1 MNSRHFFPFLAAMSL
16 IVCGEA
22 PADASLHGPN
32 RISSTALGYDLQYW
46 VYLPKRAEKPLPELY
61 VTDGYAYLE
70 AGGIVD
76 VLEREFDAGRTLPF
90 AVILVDNRDPD
101 FPEKTRRN
109 EEFMCN
115 AHYGRFYLRELMPE
129 VAGLWTG
136 ADAATARGMMGVSF
150 GGINGACFA
159 MMLPG
164 VFRLVI
170 MNSPA
175 SDEHLE
181 VESALYRERPVNPSG
196 FLVTYGGPRDNR
208 AAAKRFVRVLERKG
222 YDVQVVETDG
232 EHDWRQWRPLLD
244 DGLSAFAKQLGARA
258 DSKAGQAD
266 APDE

>member
-1 MNSRHFFPFLAAMSL
+1 MNSRHILPLLAAVSL
-16 IVCGEA
+16 LVFDEA

-32 RISSTALGYDLQYW
+32 RISSAVLGYDLQYW
-46 VYLPKRAEKPLPELY
+46 VYLPERAEKPLPELY
-61 VTDGYAYLE
+61 VTDGYDYLE

-76 VLEREFDAGRTLPF
+76 VLEREFVDGRTLPF
-90 AVILVDNRDPD
+90 AVILVDSRDPD

-115 AHYGRFYLRELMPE
+115 ADYGRFYLRELMPE

-136 ADAATARGMMGVSF
+136 ADAATARGVMGVSF
-150 GGINGACFA
+150 GGISGACFA

-175 SDEHLE
+175 SDEHLD
-181 VESALYRERPVNPSG
+181 VVSALYRERPVNPSG
-196 FLVTYGGPRDNR
+196 FFVTYGGPRDNR
-208 AAAKRFVRVLERKG
+208 AAAKRFVGVLERKG
-222 YDVQVVETDG
+222 YDVQVVETNG

-244 DGLSAFAKQLGARA
+244 DGLRAFADRLGDRA

-266 APDE
+266 APNE